1 MSIRIDVDER
11 SGFCTGVIKA
21 VKAAEKHIG
30 NEGRLFSLGEL
41 VHNPEEVKRLGHMG
55 LDPVSYEE
63 FESLNG
69 TSVLIRAHGE
79 PPETFRK
86 AEEQNIRL
94 IDATC
99 PIVRNL
105 QKKILDRYTALR
117 GKEGSILIFGKSSH
131 PEVRALV
138 GQTGGNAI
146 VVRDPATLND
156 LELKSP
162 VFLYSQTTMNLGEY
176 GKFRESLENRMIEL
190 GMDPGRELHVHDT
203 ICRQVS
209 SREKYLE
216 DFVRQYDLVFFVS
229 GKESSN
235 GKALYQVCRAVN
247 ENTHFISNPQE
258 SDAIDLEGIRS
269 IGICGATSTPGWLL
283 SGVKARLERRLNIS
297 ES

>member
-1 MSIRIDVDER
+1 MRIRIDVDEK

-21 VKAAEKHIG
+21 VKAAETNIEA
-30 NEGRLFSLGEL
+30 EGRLCSLGEL
-41 VHNPEEVKRLGHMG
+41 VHNPEEVRRLGQMG
-55 LDPVSYEE
+55 LEPVTYDE
-63 FESLNG
+63 FDKLHD

-86 AEEQNIRL
+86 AREQNLRL

-105 QKKILDRYTALR
+105 QKKILDSYTAPGGR
-117 GKEGSILIFGKSSH
+117 VGNILIFGKSNH

-138 GQTGGNAI
+138 GQTEGNAI
-146 VVRDPATLND
+146 VVRETGALQE
-156 LELKSP
+156 LELSP
-162 VFLYSQTTMNLGEY
+162 PINLFSQTTMKLGEY
-176 GKFRESLENRMIEL
+176 EEFKDALRNRMREL
-190 GMDPGRELHVHDT
+190 GLDPGKDLRVHDT

-216 DFVRQYDLVFFVS
+216 NFVRQYDLVFFVS

-235 GKALYQVCRAVN
+235 GKALFRVCKEVN
-247 ENTHFISNPQE
+247 KNSHFISRPEE
-258 SDAIDLEGIRS
+258 SDPVELEGIMS

-283 SGVKARLERRLNIS
+283 SDVKERLEQRLDLS